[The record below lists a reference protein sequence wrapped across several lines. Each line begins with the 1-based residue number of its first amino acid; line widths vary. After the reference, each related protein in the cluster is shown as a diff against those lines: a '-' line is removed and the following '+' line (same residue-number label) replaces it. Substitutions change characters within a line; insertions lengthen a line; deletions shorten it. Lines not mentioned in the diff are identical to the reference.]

1 MYGSS
6 GLVQETGPV
15 MRRKRP
21 LNKACTG
28 QSDSYSSTRTPVH
41 LLCTSSS
48 SPPLGGLLLV
58 QVHGAG
64 STATKSK
71 GTGGAAPSQP
81 SRGGAWSRIQAPGR
95 DGAPHRFASLMLYK
109 KQFGPKNFVSFEII
123 ER

>member
-1 MYGSS
+1 
-6 GLVQETGPV
+6 
-15 MRRKRP
+15 MREKRL

-28 QSDSYSSTRTPVH
+28 QIDSYSSTRTPVH

-48 SPPLGGLLLV
+48 SPPLGGLLLLLLI

-71 GTGGAAPSQP
+71 GTGGATPSQP

-95 DGAPHRFASLMLYK
+95 DGAPARFASLMLYK

>member
-1 MYGSS
+1 
-6 GLVQETGPV
+6 
-15 MRRKRP
+15 MRKKRP

-48 SPPLGGLLLV
+48 SPPLGGLLLLV

-71 GTGGAAPSQP
+71 GTGRGNAEPTIA
-81 SRGGAWSRIQAPGR
+81 RGGMVKNTGPRSRRSAP
-95 DGAPHRFASLMLYK
+95 PFSFAK
-109 KQFGPKNFVSFEII
+109 HGPNLF
-123 ER
+123 

>member
-6 GLVQETGPV
+6 GLVQETGPR
-15 MRRKRP
+15 MRKKRP

-28 QSDSYSSTRTPVH
+28 QSDSYSSTRTPVQ

-71 GTGGAAPSQP
+71 GTGGATPSQP

-95 DGAPHRFASLMLYK
+95 DGAPHRSASLNMVRICFRK
-109 KQFGPKNFVSFEII
+109 KEK
-123 ER
+123 